1 MNNVEYHHSSL
12 NNTIPLYVLLLIF
25 VPLYLLARLS
35 ALSSLTTNMACKAPG
50 NQKNNVKIKFNIA
63 WTGLPTS
70 KTATGGK
77 TTAKR
82 YIISLFPPSIDF
94 YNNKQVSIAPHHW
107 RSIVIRILFLFV
119 LIKYKHNFIRS
130 RIIIQVAIEV
140 LITLPSAILPSYR
153 Y

>member
-12 NNTIPLYVLLLIF
+12 NNPIPLYVLLFTI

-63 WTGLPTS
+63 WKGLPTS

-94 YNNKQVSIAPHHW
+94 YNKTNNFLLHHFIGAEYYQKPCFYSFSSNKNIALSQVGS
-107 RSIVIRILFLFV
+107 
-119 LIKYKHNFIRS
+119 
-130 RIIIQVAIEV
+130 
-140 LITLPSAILPSYR
+140 
-153 Y
+153 